1 METLTQAKRLVP
13 GLGDGRRASAN
24 AYLALI
30 GVIGVVGWGTT
41 ALLRHFV
48 SLERVYFWGSEV
60 FGLDWAG
67 AVAVGWVA
75 LYGVRMLVGFA
86 SVDRGVTLSL
96 PEVVWSVLVAL
107 AFGATF
113 WAFTL
118 DITQFRLRID
128 MMWLPWMAAFAVGYL
143 FTGSIVDRGGV
154 YLAAGAVAAAGVAA
168 EVLGTTPPYPLV
180 VLGALHAAPMLI
192 DAARGGRQLTEEG
205 VPELTV
211 DPDADEAGGVVTS

>member
-1 METLTQAKRLVP
+1 MEIFVQAKRLVP
-13 GLGDGRRASAN
+13 GLGDGQRASAN

-30 GVIGVVGWGTT
+30 GVVGVVGWGTT

-60 FGLDWAG
+60 LMLDWAG

-75 LYGVRMLVGFA
+75 LFGLRMLVGVA
-86 SVDRGVTLSL
+86 SVDREVTLSL
-96 PEVVWSVLVAL
+96 PEMVWSGLVVL

-128 MMWLPWMAAFAVGYL
+128 MMWLPWMVAFAAGYL
-143 FTGSIVDRGGV
+143 FTGLLVDRGGV
-154 YLAAGAVAAAGVAA
+154 YLGAGAVATAGVVA
-168 EVLGTTPPYPLV
+168 EFLGTTPPYPLL
-180 VLGALHAAPMLI
+180 VLGVLHAAPMLI

-205 VPELTV
+205 VPALTV
-211 DPDADEAGGVVTS
+211 DPDADDAGGVVTS